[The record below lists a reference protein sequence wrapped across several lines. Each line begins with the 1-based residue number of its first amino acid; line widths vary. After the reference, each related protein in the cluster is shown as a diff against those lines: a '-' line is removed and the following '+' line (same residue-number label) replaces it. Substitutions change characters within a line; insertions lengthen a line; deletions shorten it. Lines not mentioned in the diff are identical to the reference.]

1 MIEGIDYELYNYM
14 KLTISMKEHWKMLS
28 LYERER
34 YDRLRGKKEMGTVWE
49 LETED
54 KVDRVIQSKG
64 G

>member
-14 KLTISMKEHWKMLS
+14 KLTISMKELWKMLS
-28 LYERER
+28 LYERYE
-34 YDRLRGKKEMGTVWE
+34 RLRGKKEMGTVWE

-54 KVDRVIQSKG
+54 KVDRVIKRKG

>member
-14 KLTISMKEHWKMLS
+14 KLTISMKELWKMLS
-28 LYERER
+28 LYERYE
-34 YDRLRGKKEMGTVWE
+34 RLRGKKEMGTVWE

-54 KVDRVIQSKG
+54 KVERVIKSQG

>member
-14 KLTISMKEHWKMLS
+14 KLTISMKELWKMLS
-28 LYERER
+28 LYERYE
-34 YDRLRGKKEMGTVWE
+34 RLRGQKEMGTVWE